1 MVSKAPMGTGLT
13 RLSMHNPQRAAE
25 MRNFSLKKGFAPGGG
40 AGKQDRLD
48 PELSGKMCVLS
59 RMLQTLRLG
68 PERIVIVSNYT
79 QTLDLI
85 QALCEQASYPV
96 LRLDGSISANKR
108 TSIVDQF
115 NNPHSGAFVFLLSS
129 KAGGC
134 GINLIGGSR

>member
-1 MVSKAPMGTGLT
+1 MA
-13 RLSMHNPQRAAE
+13 
-25 MRNFSLKKGFAPGGG
+25 
-40 AGKQDRLD
+40 
-48 PELSGKMCVLS
+48 VLA

-85 QALCEQASYPV
+85 QAMCVQCNYPV
-96 LRLDGSISANKR
+96 LRLDGTISANKR

-134 GINLIGGSR
+134 GINLIGGSRLAWNAMDSFILYVVLP

>member
-1 MVSKAPMGTGLT
+1 MG
-13 RLSMHNPQRAAE
+13 
-25 MRNFSLKKGFAPGGG
+25 
-40 AGKQDRLD
+40 
-48 PELSGKMCVLS
+48 VLS

-85 QALCEQASYPV
+85 QTLCEQAAYPV

-108 TSIVDQF
+108 TNIVDQF

-134 GINLIGGSR
+134 GINLIGGSRWEPPLSECLFCVALTLLSLQAGAFRPGLESCQ

>member
-1 MVSKAPMGTGLT
+1 MSL
-13 RLSMHNPQRAAE
+13 LNPQRAAE
-25 MRNFSLKKGFAPGGG
+25 MRNFSLKKGLGAPGGG
-40 AGKQDRLD
+40 VGKQQDRLD

-85 QALCEQASYPV
+85 QALCEQAAYPV

-108 TSIVDQF
+108 TSVVDQF

-134 GINLIGGSR
+134 GINLIGGSRYRHLLENTI

>member
-1 MVSKAPMGTGLT
+1 MLHRPRTDWIRSYQVRVTLFPLFIFFFRTILIIC
-13 RLSMHNPQRAAE
+13 LSIN
-25 MRNFSLKKGFAPGGG
+25 LC
-40 AGKQDRLD
+40 AGK
-48 PELSGKMCVLS
+48 MAVLA

-85 QALCEQASYPV
+85 QTMCVQCSYPV
-96 LRLDGSISANKR
+96 LRLDGTISANKR

-115 NNPHSGAFVFLLSS
+115 NSPHSGAFVFLLSS

-134 GINLIGGSR
+134 GINLIGGSRWT